1 MLKIPIYRY
10 VIRTI
15 DLSLLIKKILFLQ
28 IYYCKRFVKKIYR
41 LLFLF
46 STYFLHNC
54 WKKKNE
60 IAEISAQNQI
70 LTNKKE
76 TATKK
81 LIPPTLKKKK

>member
-1 MLKIPIYRY
+1 LLKKFTDYFFY
-10 VIRTI
+10 LALTFFTI
-15 DLSLLIKKILFLQ
+15 
-28 IYYCKRFVKKIYR
+28 VG
-41 LLFLF
+41 
-46 STYFLHNC
+46 
-54 WKKKNE
+54 KKNE